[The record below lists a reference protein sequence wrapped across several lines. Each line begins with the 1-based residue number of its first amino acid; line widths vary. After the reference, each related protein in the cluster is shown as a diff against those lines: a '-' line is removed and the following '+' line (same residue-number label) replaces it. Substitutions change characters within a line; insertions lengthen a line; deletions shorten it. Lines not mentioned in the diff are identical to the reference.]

1 MADVS
6 HKVFSYAEGGGR
18 PSCVGRWDGWRDLG
32 SLVLCAAA
40 VRAARMEVCEGGGPD
55 DCHRRSPCRI
65 PAAKPLQPEVR
76 AVSGSDR
83 SWPRGAAANVRARR
97 GVGSCQRDER
107 DEIPDH
113 HRARVRM
120 DTAKRCPEGGP
131 VPQVRR
137 EGQRYCCRS
146 PPPAKPARPCR
157 GWVAA
162 GYSGRPVSRSSS
174 ARHPR
179 LVEGPGGPQPEREDD
194 GGGCGDTA
202 GVVTGQQARAEM
214 TEPVQA
220 EAEECVLIEG
230 RTSVCPVAVHG
241 GSASH
246 FRAISHEP
254 IWFRSPARAGH
265 AFSLPR

>member
-1 MADVS
+1 MAGS
-6 HKVFSYAEGGGR
+6 GVFG
-18 PSCVGRWDGWRDLG
+18 P
-32 SLVLCAAA
+32 CATV
-40 VRAARMEVCEGGGPD
+40 VRSARMGVCEGGGPD

-76 AVSGSDR
+76 AVSRSDR
-83 SWPRGAAANVRARR
+83 PWPRGAAANVRARR
-97 GVGSCQRDER
+97 GIGSCQRDER

-137 EGQRYCCRS
+137 EGQRYRRRS

-157 GWVAA
+157 GRVAA